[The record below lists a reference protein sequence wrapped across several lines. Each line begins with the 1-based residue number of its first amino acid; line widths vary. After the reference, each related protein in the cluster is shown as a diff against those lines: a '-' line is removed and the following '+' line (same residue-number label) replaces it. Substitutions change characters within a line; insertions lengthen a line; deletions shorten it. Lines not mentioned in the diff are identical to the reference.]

1 MLSFTPDNST
11 VVVGNTLT
19 LNCTFEGDP
28 LPSALWSHNK
38 TILNVLS
45 DPNLSETLLK
55 SYALLDVTFADINDT
70 GVYMCLVNNSFSF
83 DKSDPSVFIV
93 QGNKFMNKTSKD
105 YYHFYCSCSI
115 PRV

>member
-1 MLSFTPDNST
+1 MLSFTPDSST

-28 LPSALWSHNK
+28 LPHSVLWSHNM
-38 TILNVLS
+38 TILNVS
-45 DPNLSETLLK
+45 TDPNLSETLLE

-83 DKSDPSVFIV
+83 DQSNPSVFIV
-93 QGNKFMNKTSKD
+93 QGNKLHEQN
-105 YYHFYCSCSI
+105 
-115 PRV
+115 V